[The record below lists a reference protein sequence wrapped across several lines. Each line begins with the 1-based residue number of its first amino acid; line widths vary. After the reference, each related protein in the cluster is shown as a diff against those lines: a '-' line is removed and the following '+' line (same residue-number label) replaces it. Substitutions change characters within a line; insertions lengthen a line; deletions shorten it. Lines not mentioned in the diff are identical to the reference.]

1 MNANLSRLIDRL
13 NDSTD
18 IVYSRRL
25 LDCSATY
32 LISEWTTRPTYHLVL
47 KSYNA
52 PVLFITLMADGTPKE
67 VAYSR
72 AWDYSLITQ
81 SHIRKFIDY
90 FGLPIPKYA
99 AEIREATNMACLENA
114 KFAPVEGG
122 YRIFNSL
129 VEYRIWAHNSVIE
142 CPSEIRRN

>member
-25 LDCSATY
+25 LHCSATY
-32 LISEWTTRPTYHLVL
+32 LISDEGTTSPTYHLVL
-47 KSYNA
+47 MSYNTPA
-52 PVLFITLMADGTPKE
+52 LFITLKADYTPE
-67 VAYSR
+67 AVAYSW
-72 AWDYSLITQ
+72 AWDYSRTTQ
-81 SHIRKFIDY
+81 SHIRKFIDF

-99 AEIREATNMACLENA
+99 AEIREATNMACPENA

-129 VEYRIWAHNSVIE
+129 DEYRNWEHDRE
-142 CPSEIRRN
+142 CRS